1 MKTKEKTYTEFTPIG
16 KTYWNDEGVYQTEF
30 NELYKYLVPNCG
42 DAPTIQGELLRV
54 ISRLNYDY
62 FNNGNCNVQ
71 EVIEEDCYV
80 CGGSGWEKSDYD
92 DEEEVDCSSCG
103 GNCTWETGVEITEYY
118 QRMIDFLKQYSNAQN
133 EINNLVKFLTDC
145 YHYRKPNLFAE
156 KNGHFY
162 TKLIDKVMQQIL
174 TDGKDANKP
183 NPEFNEKAQ
192 NRKKHNAQY

>member
-30 NELYKYLVPNCG
+30 DELYQILVPNCG

-71 EVIEEDCYV
+71 DVIYD
-80 CGGSGWEKSDYD
+80 SDGIY
-92 DEEEVDCSSCG
+92 EEEV
-103 GNCTWETGVEITEYY
+103 VITEYY
-118 QRMIDFLKQYSNAQN
+118 QRMIDFLYNYSNAID
-133 EINNLVKFLTDC
+133 EVKKLEFFLKSY
-145 YHYRKPNLFAE
+145 YHYSQRSLF
-156 KNGHFY
+156 NDTNQQIY
-162 TKLIDKVMQQIL
+162 TRLIDKVMQQIL

-183 NPEFNEKAQ
+183 NPEFDEKAQ
-192 NRKKHNAQY
+192 NRKKHNAQYQKKQRGTKVKNEN

>member
-1 MKTKEKTYTEFTPIG
+1 MKTKEKTFTEFTPIG
-16 KTYWNDEGVYQTEF
+16 KTYWNDEGIYQTEY

-71 EVIEEDCYV
+71 EVIFDSDGIYEEDV
-80 CGGSGWEKSDYD
+80 
-92 DEEEVDCSSCG
+92 V
-103 GNCTWETGVEITEYY
+103 ITEYY
-118 QRMIDFLKQYSNAQN
+118 QRMIDFLKYYSNAKD
-133 EINNLVKFLTDC
+133 EVKKLEFFLNS
-145 YHYRKPNLFAE
+145 YNHYSQYRTSLF
-156 KNGHFY
+156 NDTNQQIY
-162 TKLIDKVMQQIL
+162 TRLIDKVMQQIL

-183 NPEFNEKAQ
+183 NPEFNEKTQ

>member
-16 KTYWNDEGVYQTEF
+16 KTYWNDKGVYQTEF

-71 EVIEEDCYV
+71 EVTEEDCYV
-80 CGGSGWEKSDYD
+80 CGGSGWQEGD
-92 DEEEVDCSSCG
+92 DEDEDDVDCSSCG
-103 GNCTWETGVEITEYY
+103 GSCTWETGVEITEYY
-118 QRMIDFLKQYSNAQN
+118 QRMIDFLKQYSNTQN
-133 EINNLVKFLTDC
+133 EIDDLVKFLTD
-145 YHYRKPNLFAE
+145 YHHYSRRDLFHE
-156 KNGHFY
+156 KNEQIY
-162 TKLIDKVMQQIL
+162 TRLIDKVMQQIL

-183 NPEFNEKAQ
+183 NTEFNGKA
-192 NRKKHNAQY
+192 